1 MLEFRILGPLEV
13 CAGGSPLPLGGTKPR
28 ALLAMLAL
36 HANQPVSAERLAV
49 ALWGEEVPPSAVK
62 TVQVY
67 VARLRKVLGDPDA
80 LVTTPAGY
88 RLRVRPG
95 ELDAERFEREV
106 AAARQALEDGGA
118 QQAASQLREALDQ
131 WRGPPLAELASAPF
145 APAETARLE
154 EQRLAALGLRVDADL
169 AAGRH
174 AELVGEL
181 QQLTAR
187 HPWREQLH
195 AQLMLALYRSGR
207 QAEALEAYRHA
218 RDVLVAELGL
228 EPGAELRQL
237 HEAILAHDPALAAP
251 AEPGTAPLHRVLPT
265 PPNRT
270 IGREHELTAVSAR
283 VRAEPVRLLT
293 LTGPGGVGKTRLAIE
308 VARAVEADF
317 GGGAAFVSLAAVQR
331 AEEVP
336 AAIAGALEITL
347 MAGESPADAVE
358 RYLAER
364 QLLLVADN
372 FEHVLDAASFV
383 AGWLDACPALTVLAT
398 SREPLA
404 LAAEERFPVA
414 PIAADD
420 AVTLFAER
428 ASGIDPGFA
437 LDERSA
443 DAVAEIC
450 RRLDGLP
457 LAIELAAARC
467 GLLSPAELAE
477 RLGDALGAL
486 GEGARDAPARQRTLR
501 TTIGWSHD
509 LLSEDEQAAFA
520 HFAVFAGA
528 PDLEAA
534 ETITGA
540 GLDTLD
546 RLLAKSLLVRRRAA
560 RSTTRLAM
568 LDTIRAFAIER
579 LAVRSDGDAVR
590 ERHVRH
596 HLAVAER
603 HGSDRAL
610 WGSGHRAHLAEL
622 DAGIDDLHAAM
633 GWAVGRPGGHEALR
647 LCSALSWYWLAR
659 DRLTD
664 AIEWSEQALSL
675 PGADD
680 HPVLRAR
687 VLCLLAAGLWGLGR
701 APEQPPVLAEAE
713 AVARAHAEPVQLA
726 RVLENLSVFASGAG
740 HFDLGDA
747 LADEALS
754 LAGSDVWTAAMAARA
769 SVLAAGDG
777 PQLHERADR
786 AVSLLE
792 RAGNHFHLASMLAS
806 AAYGTLGE
814 GNYAAARAYIE
825 RAIPIAR
832 GLDNPHMWMLVR
844 GNEAMAALLAGDLEA
859 ARLAF
864 REELRLC
871 RDLGFLPFVF
881 EGLRGIAALAA
892 ARDDPGRAARLCGA
906 AATHRHGQPDD
917 AAQAQLDVTF
927 FDAARARCGADAW
940 DAAFRE
946 GAELSVADAIASALD
961 EPAG

>member
-13 CAGGSPLPLGGTKPR
+13 CAGGSSLPLGGTKPR
-28 ALLAMLAL
+28 ALLAVLAV
-36 HANQPVSAERLAV
+36 HANQPVSAERLAL

-62 TVQVY
+62 TIQVY

-95 ELDAERFEREV
+95 ELDAERFERQV
-106 AAARQALEDGGA
+106 AAARQALEGGRA
-118 QQAASQLREALDQ
+118 QQAASQLREALAE
-131 WRGPPLAELASAPF
+131 WRGPPLAEFASVPF

-169 AAGRH
+169 AAGGH

-181 QQLTAR
+181 QQLTAQ

-218 RDVLVAELGL
+218 REVLVSELGL

-237 HEAILAHDPALAAP
+237 HEAILAHDPALVAP
-251 AEPGTAPLHRVLPT
+251 AEPASPLLHRVLPT

-270 IGREHELTAVSAR
+270 IGREHDLTAVGER
-283 VRAEPVRLLT
+283 VCVESVRLLT

-308 VARAVEADF
+308 VARTVEADF
-317 GGGAAFVSLAAVQR
+317 GDGAAFVSLAAVQR

-336 AAIAGALEITL
+336 AAIVGTLEITL
-347 MAGESPADAVE
+347 IAGESPADAVE
-358 RYLAER
+358 RYLGDR

-383 AGWLDACPALTVLAT
+383 ARLLDACPALTVLAT

-414 PIAADD
+414 PIAAAD
-420 AVTLFAER
+420 AIALFAER
-428 ASGIDPGFA
+428 ARGIDPGFE

-443 DAVAEIC
+443 GAVTEIC

-501 TTIGWSHD
+501 TTIEWSHD
-509 LLSEDEQAAFA
+509 LLSGDEQAAFA

-528 PDLEAA
+528 PDVEAA
-534 ETITGA
+534 EAITGA
-540 GLDTLD
+540 RLDTLD

-568 LDTIRAFAIER
+568 LETIRAFAAER
-579 LAVRSDGDAVR
+579 LAARSDGEALR
-590 ERHVRH
+590 ERHFRH
-596 HLAVAER
+596 YLALAER

-610 WGSGHRAHLAEL
+610 WGSSHHAHLAEL
-622 DAGIDDLHAAM
+622 DANVDDLHGAL
-633 GWAVGRPGGHEALR
+633 GWAVRRPGGYEALR
-647 LCSALSWYWLAR
+647 LCAALSWYWLAR
-659 DRLTD
+659 DRHAD
-664 AIEWSEQALSL
+664 ALEWSEQALSV
-675 PGADD
+675 PGADA

-687 VLCLLAAGLWGLGR
+687 VLCLVAAGLWGLGR
-701 APEQPPVLAEAE
+701 AAEQPPILAEAE
-713 AVARAHAEPVQLA
+713 ALARTYADPVQLA
-726 RVLENLSVFASGAG
+726 RVLEFCSVIASGNG
-740 HFDLGDA
+740 HFERGDA

-754 LAGSDVWTAAMAARA
+754 LAGSDLWTTAMAARA
-769 SVLAAGDG
+769 SVLAAPAGAH
-777 PQLHERADR
+777 LHERVDR

-806 AAYGTLGE
+806 ASYGALVE

-825 RAIPIAR
+825 RAIPIAQE
-832 GLDNPHMWMLVR
+832 LDNPHMWMLVR
-844 GNEAMAALLAGDLEA
+844 GNEAMAALLSGDLEA
-859 ARLAF
+859 ARRAF

-871 RDLGFLPFVF
+871 RDLGFVPFVF
-881 EGLRGIAALAA
+881 EGLRGLAAIAAEHDHL
-892 ARDDPGRAARLCGA
+892 DRAARLCGA
-906 AATHRHGQPDD
+906 GDRHRHGQPDD
-917 AAQAQLDVTF
+917 AAQAQLDAS
-927 FDAARARCGADAW
+927 FDAARARRGADAW
-940 DAAFRE
+940 DTAFRE
-946 GAELSVADAIASALD
+946 GTELSVAEAIAFAL
-961 EPAG
+961 G